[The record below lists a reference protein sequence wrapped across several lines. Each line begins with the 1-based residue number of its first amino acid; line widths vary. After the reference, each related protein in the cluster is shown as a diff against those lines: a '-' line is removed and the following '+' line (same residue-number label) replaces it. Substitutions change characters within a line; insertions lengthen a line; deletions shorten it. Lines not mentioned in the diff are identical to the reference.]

1 MWRLARR
8 GGRHGSLA
16 GGFAAAMV
24 VRCHRITHRRATH
37 EVVDQYREAQP
48 LTLGQP

>member
-1 MWRLARR
+1 MWRLALR
-8 GGRHGSLA
+8 GRRHGSLA
-16 GGFAAAMV
+16 GGFAAAG
-24 VRCHRITHRRATH
+24 HRITHHRTTP